1 MGVLVH
7 GQVCHGYTFLP
18 NIKHGSNITIETLH
32 RVLHAQFDKNGR
44 RPFKPRVFFLQ
55 LDNTT
60 KQCKSQYVLG
70 YLALLIAWFVFD
82 EIILSFLMV
91 GHTHEDIDQLFSR
104 VAIWLRKHNATS
116 RIGFREA
123 IINAFK
129 GKWSGKTVAADI
141 DRAANLSDWLK
152 PILAPMSKK
161 QTGPEL
167 RGGITEFHQF
177 KLTMLRGQV
186 IMRVRKWCGDNE
198 APWSGLTPESTHH
211 VVFKEKVPAPDDLR
225 STCPPA
231 QRSTKPTDPSYM
243 EKNKKGEVTATHTT
257 KTRAGVEALIKNRD
271 ITGAPRD
278 DLRACLTLMES
289 AEPLPIDWDMSM
301 YNVHIAGRNIWAP
314 APPVHYS
321 DDQLGHGDHSEE
333 SDEKEPDPDNPQ
345 GIQPQLLD
353 FQTVGSDSDLEQPP
367 DNDGYI
373 PNPLLIGSIYLVR
386 LESNNYSW
394 GIAKYITFLT
404 PTYT

>member
-1 MGVLVH
+1 
-7 GQVCHGYTFLP
+7 
-18 NIKHGSNITIETLH
+18 
-32 RVLHAQFDKNGR
+32 
-44 RPFKPRVFFLQ
+44 
-55 LDNTT
+55 
-60 KQCKSQYVLG
+60 
-70 YLALLIAWFVFD
+70 
-82 EIILSFLMV
+82 
-91 GHTHEDIDQLFSR
+91 
-104 VAIWLRKHNATS
+104 
-116 RIGFREA
+116 
-123 IINAFK
+123 
-129 GKWSGKTVAADI
+129 
-141 DRAANLSDWLK
+141 
-152 PILAPMSKK
+152 
-161 QTGPEL
+161 
-167 RGGITEFHQF
+167 
-177 KLTMLRGQV
+177 
-186 IMRVRKWCGDNE
+186 
-198 APWSGLTPESTHH
+198 
-211 VVFKEKVPAPDDLR
+211 
-225 STCPPA
+225 
-231 QRSTKPTDPSYM
+231 M

-353 FQTVGSDSDLEQPP
+353 FQTVGSDSDLELPP
-367 DNDGYI
+367 DGDGYI

-394 GIAKYITFLT
+394 GIAKYVTFLT